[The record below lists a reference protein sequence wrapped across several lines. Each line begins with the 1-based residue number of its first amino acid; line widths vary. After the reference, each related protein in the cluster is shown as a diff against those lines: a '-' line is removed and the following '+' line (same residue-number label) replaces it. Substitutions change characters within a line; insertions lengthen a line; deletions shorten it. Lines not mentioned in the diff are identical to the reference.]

1 MQWLNFHNKP
11 LMVSLLQIVCLSLTI
26 LWILVAIRAW
36 ENPKYSM
43 GTQVNLSLLQLFY
56 ALIWMI
62 ITVGI
67 WRLQI
72 WGWALLLGT
81 GVFTFLIT
89 VNLLLTRPI
98 GGKMLVVGAAF
109 VGCIFMVILN
119 LAVVRTAFKVDLF
132 NGKVMPSHLRTF
144 AIFCATLGAS
154 LFFELLTGSRLA
166 PAAAPSQMFIGSF
179 GLVFIILGIGIW
191 RTNKIALQAPE
202 PLLLFA
208 LLAVGFIYAK
218 DFLEA
223 TGYFPIRKSLF
234 HLAIIAGLL
243 IYWLVYLRPKISRT
257 INHLMPK
264 NG

>member
-1 MQWLNFHNKP
+1 
-11 LMVSLLQIVCLSLTI
+11 MVSLLQIFCLALTI

-36 ENPKYSM
+36 ENPKYIM
-43 GTQVNLSLLQLFY
+43 GTHVNRSLLQLFY

-67 WRLQI
+67 WRLQR

-81 GVFTFLIT
+81 ALFTFLVT
-89 VNLLLTRPI
+89 VNLLLARPI
-98 GGKMLVVGAAF
+98 GDKRLVAGAAF
-109 VGCIFMVILN
+109 VGCIFIAILN
-119 LAVVRTAFKVDLF
+119 PAVVRTAFKVDLF
-132 NGKVMPSHLRTF
+132 NGKAIPSHLRTF
-144 AIFCATLGAS
+144 AVFCVTLGAS

-166 PAAAPSQMFIGSF
+166 PATAPSQMFIGSF

-191 RTNKIALQAPE
+191 RINKIALQVPE

-243 IYWLVYLRPKISRT
+243 IYWLAYLRSKISRT
-257 INHLMPK
+257 INHFMPK